1 MRDDKVPRLACVEEA
16 AAIAGAALVLAAAM
30 VIVAVA
36 TSVSAFDCASASI
49 QKVAVMGM
57 AVAGCE
63 VRGLIRGLLAGI
75 VQDGR
80 EVGRRGCS
88 DGMDGR
94 MALGQ
99 WRW

>member
-1 MRDDKVPRLACVEEA
+1 MRDDKVPCLACVEEA

-75 VQDGR
+75 VQDGC